1 MTRRYLLPQGVHV
14 CFTSDGTI
22 FLDVRRDRYIGLD
35 REKTRS
41 LLTLMSDGMTENGD
55 GEKVVGELIEQHLLT
70 TGTGEGRPFS
80 PSSIPIAKD
89 ALLDSALDDEPRI
102 RLGHVIRFTQ
112 SCLLTWFALRW
123 RSLEYAIRRRRAK
136 EAKLGRDADVVY
148 VQELVSVFLRLRP
161 IFYVARD
168 HCLFDS
174 FALAEFLGRYE
185 VHSTCVFGVTTL
197 PFAAHCW
204 VQMGAFLVDGT
215 PSRIARFSPILAV

>member
-1 MTRRYLLPQGVHV
+1 MTRRYLLPQEVHV
-14 CFTSDGTI
+14 CFTPDGTI

-35 REKTRS
+35 REKTRL
-41 LLTLMSDGMTENGD
+41 LLTWMSDGTPENGD
-55 GEKVVGELIEQHLLT
+55 GEKLASELIEQHLLT
-70 TGTGEGRPFS
+70 TEADGARPFS
-80 PSSIPIAKD
+80 PSSIPIPKD

-102 RLGHVIRFTQ
+102 RVGHVIRFAQ
-112 SCLLTWFALRW
+112 SCMLTWFALRC
-123 RSLEYAIRRRRAK
+123 RSLEYAIRRRSAK
-136 EAKLGRDADVVY
+136 EAKLPRDADLVY
-148 VQELVSVFLRLRP
+148 ARELVSVFVRLRP

-174 FALAEFLGRYE
+174 FALAEFLGTYR

-204 VQMGAFLVDGT
+204 VQMGSFLLDGT